1 MGVFLQFALFPGC
14 QEEATRQAVE
24 GAARNPQFTVDL
36 DQCLYSSSYEGT
48 QVLIA
53 GELGFDALAKEL
65 SRLAQNPVML
75 LYLYD
80 GDFWGYD
87 FYGGTEEDHFSTM
100 PDYFDSISQTEK
112 ERLAGN
118 PAALAGWFPT
128 WDQALLSRY
137 LLHWTDHEG
146 ELEEEGFACSGDS
159 APYGDCWQATDFAA
173 RLGFPWPF
181 DQAMEKAGITL
192 PPPLPT
198 LGEILEQGI
207 PPMSQEAAELLERSP
222 LLRLPHAM
230 TPEYQLA
237 LLADARVA
245 ELGLKEKN
253 PREASESITGYC
265 VSVMLSDRDP
275 LCQRL
280 AAVAAFCDF
289 WLSGIDWAWGWLDKA
304 TYEPVYGAY
313 EKPTDAALLRTRAA
327 LTNFTKRHR
336 AWKDLNRL
344 IELDPANQTL
354 YQAEIQRWKREEQR
368 WSARQDQDF
377 SNWERQ
383 VEERKRKEKEREE
396 RRLQLILEKRRKKKQ
411 G

>member
-14 QEEATRQAVE
+14 QEETARQAVE
-24 GAARNPQFTVDL
+24 TAAQSPQFSL
-36 DQCLYSSSYEGT
+36 NPEKSLYSASHAGT
-48 QVLIA
+48 QALIA

-87 FYGGTEEDHFSTM
+87 FYADTEEDHFSTM
-100 PDYFDSISQTEK
+100 PDYFDSISQAEK
-112 ERLAGN
+112 ELLAGN
-118 PAALAGWFPT
+118 PAVLGSWFPT
-128 WDQALLSRY
+128 RDQALLSRY

-173 RLGFPWPF
+173 QLGFPWPF
-181 DQAMEKAGITL
+181 DQSMEQAGT
-192 PPPLPT
+192 PRPAPLPT
-198 LGEILEQGI
+198 LWEILEQGI
-207 PPMSQEAAELLERSP
+207 PPMSQAAAELLSRSP
-222 LLRLPHAM
+222 LLRLPHAL

-237 LLADARVA
+237 LLADPKAA

-253 PREASESITGYC
+253 PREASESITKYYS
-265 VSVMLSDRDP
+265 SVKLPDRDP

-289 WLSGIDWAWGWLDKA
+289 WLSGAGWAWGWLDKA
-304 TYEPVYGAY
+304 TYEPVYGTY
-313 EKPTDAALLRTRAA
+313 EKPTDAALLRARAA
-327 LTNFTKRHR
+327 LTDFTKRHR

-344 IELDPANQTL
+344 MELDPANQTV
-354 YQAEIQRWKREEQR
+354 YQAEIQRWKSEERR
-368 WSARQDQDF
+368 WSTGQNQNF
-377 SNWERQ
+377 SDWKRQ
-383 VEERKRKEKEREE
+383 VKERKRQEMEREE
-396 RRLQLILEKRRKKKQ
+396 RRLQIILEKRRKKKQ